1 MVALWETFTV
11 RERNCKISP
20 GFVLFFKVLMKPF
33 IIRSC
38 MFINKCMF
46 TWWNSPAVNT
56 SVMLC
61 LKWLYL
67 MLYFSMTYI
76 LPSRQTAQQ
85 RTADESK
92 CRCNQRKHSEQYRTH
107 PLLFNPFTLIFLLSF
122 HFTSSVP
129 FLPSSSF
136 LFHSF
141 LLSSLFPVI
150 FCFLLFL
157 FSKVRQS
164 QKPQECNITTLKVW
178 MNDGLFLWSWFH
190 VVC

>member
-1 MVALWETFTV
+1 
-11 RERNCKISP
+11 
-20 GFVLFFKVLMKPF
+20 MKTF

-129 FLPSSSF
+129 FLPFFFIPSF
-136 LFHSF
+136 FPPCFPSF
-141 LLSSLFPVI
+141 FVSFCSYFLRFVNLRNHRNAISPLLKCGWMMDC
-150 FCFLLFL
+150 FCNHDFT
-157 FSKVRQS
+157 SCVR
-164 QKPQECNITTLKVW
+164 LMWRV
-178 MNDGLFLWSWFH
+178 SWWCLTQVFM
-190 VVC
+190 VSYF